1 MTEYTNKMVYEQALH
16 LAQIHD
22 YDSYEEYLKEL
33 DLIYKDLIQK
43 EKEKNEIQYLYGF
56 DFCSICRNCRL

>member
-1 MTEYTNKMVYEQALH
+1 MTEYANRMIYEEALR

-43 EKEKNEIQYLYGF
+43 EKDEI
-56 DFCSICRNCRL
+56 

>member
-1 MTEYTNKMVYEQALH
+1 MTEYVNRMIYEEALH

-43 EKEKNEIQYLYGF
+43 EKEKNEV
-56 DFCSICRNCRL
+56 